1 MGIVDGNEE
10 SASGLGVE
18 CSGVVKSLG
27 PDVVDLQVG
36 DRVAAIATSS
46 YSTVLKTPADMCV
59 KIPDNLSFEEAATM
73 PSVFGTV
80 IYGLL
85 HLANL
90 EAGQV
95 SKSQGGE
102 YGTGASNSRLCINRS
117 LANLTPT
124 DCAYPLGVRWHW
136 HRSDTD
142 LPGGWCGSLRN
153 GRK

>member
-1 MGIVDGNEE
+1 MLFLAVVSAILPKFNANAIYQDVLIVMGIVDGNEE

-36 DRVAAIATSS
+36 DRVAVIATSS

-102 YGTGASNSRLCINRS
+102 RGTGASTSR
-117 LANLTPT
+117 
-124 DCAYPLGVRWHW
+124 CA
-136 HRSDTD
+136 ST
-142 LPGGWCGSLRN
+142 
-153 GRK
+153 